1 MSILT
6 TVIAKA
12 LVNVAEFKGLAT
24 QEDLQELVQLYEQYF
39 RTYDD
44 EQNQPIF
51 TEISNISAQLQ
62 DIDGAD
68 LGMEVEA
75 NLSVIKLSQSL
86 GFVQDNLPFQFN
98 RSRHIAGLTP
108 WDQPDL
114 FTTSPQQTDSLVPL
128 SLHWHQLAGVH
139 SIIRSAFT
147 KTPSP
152 GHCTGIL
159 ECDEVGLGKTALAI
173 TVIAFLNQAVTLQ
186 VAKKPLPPILRQPF
200 SVFSRYALAYFVYLY
215 RRTSLSPRVEQS

>member
-1 MSILT
+1 MFILT
-6 TVIAKA
+6 AVIEKA
-12 LVNVAEFKGLAT
+12 NINVTEFKSLAT
-24 QEDLQELVQLYEQYF
+24 PEDLEELVQLYEQYF

-51 TEISNISAQLQ
+51 REIVSVQLQ
-62 DIDGAD
+62 DTDVAD

-75 NLSVIKLSQSL
+75 NLSVIDLAQSL

-98 RSRHIAGLTP
+98 RFRNIAGLTP
-108 WDQPDL
+108 WDKPEL
-114 FTTSPQQTDSLVPL
+114 FTTSLQQTDSLIPL
-128 SLHWHQLAGVH
+128 KLHWHQLAGVH

-147 KTPSP
+147 KTASP

-173 TVIAFLNQAVTLQ
+173 TVIGFLNQAVTLQ
-186 VAKKPLPPILRQPF
+186 VAKKPLPPILR
-200 SVFSRYALAYFVYLY
+200 
-215 RRTSLSPRVEQS
+215 